1 MRKFFEFTAWSDA
14 GVVRW
19 LSVLFCLLAILQVS
33 TGWHLM
39 NPDGISYLDMADRL
53 SAGQLDP
60 LAHPYWSPL
69 YPVLLVPFQQ
79 LGSLLGWNAFGA
91 AHALNLLIALLA
103 LVAFR
108 WLVEIWLDAL
118 GLRPNE
124 GRTGFVLLAY
134 GLFFCAVF
142 GLVTLSLV
150 TPDLLV
156 MVLVIVTAALTLRVT
171 EGGESIPRY
180 GHGLLLGAVLG
191 LGYWAK
197 TAMLPIAIILVGVL
211 ALNCW
216 RKSLPWRIW
225 GAMVCTLVAV
235 TAPLVTNISVQL
247 GEFSIGKTGSLNY
260 AWFVAKSIDQ
270 PAASRSFL
278 SEDPHVLDLR
288 HTAPGTYPIH
298 YDATVFTGGI
308 NPRFEPGLQTRTLI
322 MNTGLFLRMNPTPW
336 LALALLA
343 FLTLCAKPTEF
354 VFRPSGI
361 LLVWSASA
369 IAVYLFVLV
378 QPRYVAAFWLVCGL
392 GFASALRAS
401 THRVFFQGFVAALGA
416 CLIVQVTNAAV
427 LDLGR
432 SLRTRQ
438 ASSVELVERQAQLLR
453 EQGLQDGDAIMYV
466 GPSAFEWASY
476 VSKHAGLR
484 ILAEV
489 TNETHRFRFF
499 SERSDLEGACNM
511 FTAGNVRGLHALLA
525 SAGIKA
531 VLIEGLG
538 CEPAPSSWLEL
549 LAEGQYLMMVSDPV

>member
-298 YDATVFTGGI
+298 YDVTVFTGGI

-511 FTAGNVRGLHALLA
+511 FTAGNVRGVHALLA